1 MTKALEMENTL
12 ICGPT
17 QVTMWRDA
25 SGHVAQLASPGL
37 AQSLVHVPI
46 SKYTVFKIFMTH
58 NSIHIDA
65 FCIPTETKCTCTNAC
80 LG

>member
-25 SGHVAQLASPGL
+25 SGHVAQLASPGP

-46 SKYTVFKIFMTH
+46 SKYTV
-58 NSIHIDA
+58 
-65 FCIPTETKCTCTNAC
+65 
-80 LG
+80 